1 MKIKTTLAMALGA
14 LAAGFAAA
22 GDLAVSAYWQDH
34 MVLQRGK
41 NITVWG
47 KDAPGR
53 TVTVSFTNQTATA
66 TTGTNGYWETTF
78 AQPFALSATPQALT
92 ITDSASESITLSD
105 VLVGD
110 VYLAAG
116 QSNMDRRLKDKD
128 KAFDEPQSVKDFCRD
143 DDGIRFLRI
152 ARSAEDATEEKL
164 FDLPPIKPVNDTIK
178 YYGEGFD
185 WAPATMGGAA
195 SNKYHVSSVALN
207 FAHYIRRANEE
218 KGQNIPIGIIHAS
231 SGGTFIR
238 EWIAPSVLNDNGIY
252 SPGSASSSDGWFWN
266 NMMAPILRAKI
277 CAVLWYQGCSDSR
290 PDCVPVYKTMMD
302 ILVRNRREH
311 WGVNGDLPF
320 YAVQIGAP
328 NYNSASGTIGLDK
341 YPAPTE
347 IIAGENYATIRECQ
361 RLWNMSDTGTHGLV
375 TIVDCVD
382 CLSNGALHPADK
394 NFVGRRLALLARR
407 DIYGE
412 TDLPAEGPTYTR
424 AVRESDGSVRIFF
437 KPGTAK
443 GLTAGRMKPAT
454 DIAVSRWIKKDT
466 DPIRGFAVCGSDN
479 VWKDAVATVDGET
492 IVLRADGV
500 ATPTK
505 FHYGYW
511 CVTRETLQ
519 EDGQRLNLYN
529 DAELP
534 MSPVAP
540 QAVEDAAASTKVV
553 EPVIVPGS
561 CLFSPSTNV
570 TITCAT
576 SGATIHYTLDGSEPT
591 SSSSVYSAPIAISA
605 TTTIKARAFAAN
617 KEASDV
623 VFATYTLGEPPAV
636 TADPQWIVSSYD
648 ASSWSPLS
656 GNILAGKTGTISG
669 SVAFANSGYNNDPGN
684 LTDASVPST
693 PDNSAY
699 VGFQEN
705 ASIYWTFDEPQ
716 TIETIRFTTQR
727 TAGADSDV
735 SRAYGGLRIEDVYV
749 RTSGS
754 SEWEPLGTP
763 IYQKGG
769 TVGGFMLATLA
780 DDGVGILAENVVA
793 LKVVFLRSEYYWF
806 NVAEVEATGYATAGG
821 TVGPV
826 EPITPVAG
834 SLVVDTTISDHCV
847 LQRGTNNCVKGTAT
861 VGSTVMVTFGG
872 VSASAVAGSDGSFS
886 VSINP
891 GAANATG
898 RDLVVSDTVNTVT
911 ITDVVVGD
919 VWYISGQSNVRYT
932 VDVLAKSKALAD
944 CDYPS
949 LRMMMLP
956 SANPGLISASDAEL
970 PCAWS
975 VCSATTCTNMSATGF
990 FFGRELVKAENV
1002 PVGVVVA
1009 AINGS
1014 YIANW
1019 LPNANCDNYMASR
1032 ANHIALKGAVWYQG
1046 ESDAL
1051 NYSDRSY
1058 PNRLKSLVRHLRTR
1072 PGNEGLPV
1080 VVVQLPRYR
1089 DTYINCG
1096 NQAAINCWGIFR
1108 VDQDLAAADMD
1119 GVVCVPTIEYGAEY
1133 NIHPSDKDL
1142 MGARI
1147 ALAARN
1153 LAYGENVAYRCPYPT
1168 SVEKNETG
1176 TTVTVTFPET
1186 TTLVATNDT
1195 ASVLFGE
1202 DRDMF
1207 SVGGANVMP
1216 AISADGHSLVFTGS
1230 FADAT
1235 SVEYGIC
1242 GYPKILFVDANG
1254 FPMPPF
1260 SLELTGG
1267 GSGGEPV
1274 ETAATPTFSPAA
1286 CSFYPATNVTLSCA
1300 TSGATIR
1307 YTLNGSDPT
1316 AESAIYTAPIALS
1329 ATTTVKARAYKA
1341 EMNPSAVASATYTLT
1356 DPVDPPDPPS
1366 GDHAFYVGETGYD
1379 SWAAAMNA
1387 ASAGGTVYL
1396 GADAEISG
1404 TQLKSLTIDLCGH
1417 TLTASSS
1424 ASPYIGGVAITV
1436 IDSSGNGMFTAPNGM
1451 NLQGTIDLSALTHD
1465 QFSIAGNR
1473 FWTGSGTV
1481 AKFPAGWTLD
1491 ECKATFRN
1499 AVSGGKIV
1507 TQGVTYTWDGSN
1519 WVSDTPGHAIT
1530 ITAPQ
1535 NGTLETSVTN
1545 NVAVGTVV
1553 TVTATPAEGYQLV
1566 SVTTNGVAL
1575 AGNTFT
1581 MPSEDVTVA
1590 ATFEETLI
1598 ATYDITITAPQ
1609 NGTLET
1615 SVTNNVAAGTTVTV
1629 IATPASGYR
1638 LASVTTNGAAIVG
1651 TTFAMPAGDVTLAAT
1666 FAENAEPTQM
1676 FYIGDT
1682 GYDSWADVYAAAQN
1696 GATITVGANAVIF
1709 DTVGKTFV
1717 LDLCGRSV
1725 EITSGWWCGNVAV
1738 IDSAAPAGRFTI
1750 TGASLNVQNGTLDL
1764 SALNSSQFQFT
1775 GSFWTNGSTVLK
1787 FPGDMSLSDCTAKIN
1802 MGSKPVG
1809 ERIVVQGVTYTWDGT
1824 SWGGQAEI
1832 AITGIAVK
1840 ADAVEIGVTG
1850 ATGGTVTILGCE
1862 TVNGTYSTLVTTKVA
1877 DGVYSVQVSDC
1888 RFFKASLN

>member
-78 AQPFALSATPQALT
+78 AQPFALSATPQTLT
-92 ITDSASESITLSD
+92 ITDNASESITISD

-302 ILVRNRREH
+302 ILVRDRRER
-311 WGVNGDLPF
+311 WGENGDLPF

-328 NYNSASGTIGLDK
+328 NYNSASGTIGLDQ

-347 IIAGENYATIRECQ
+347 VIAGENYATIRECQ
-361 RLWNMSDTGTHGLV
+361 RLWNMTDTGRHGLV

-394 NFVGRRLALLARR
+394 NFVGRRLSLLARR

-412 TDLPAEGPTYTR
+412 TDLSAEGPTYTR

-466 DPIRGFAVCGSDN
+466 DPIRGFAVCGGDN

-529 DAELP
+529 EAGLP

-540 QAVEDAAASTKVV
+540 QAVEDPATSEQVV
-553 EPVIVPGS
+553 DPVLTPGS
-561 CLFSPSTNV
+561 CFFSPSTNV
-570 TITCAT
+570 TIACAT
-576 SGATIHYTLDGSEPT
+576 SGATIHYTLDGSEPDET
-591 SSSSVYSAPIAISA
+591 SAVYSAPITISA
-605 TTTIKARAFAAN
+605 TKTVKARAFAAN
-617 KEASDV
+617 KDPSDV

-669 SVAFANSGYNNDPGN
+669 SVAFASSGYNNDPDN

-705 ASIYWTFDEPQ
+705 SSIYWTFDEPQ

-727 TAGADSDV
+727 IAGADSDV

-780 DDGVGILAENVVA
+780 DDGVGLLAKNVVA

-806 NVAEVEATGYATAGG
+806 NVAEVEATGHATAGG

-861 VGSTVMVTFGG
+861 VGSTVTVTFGG

-919 VWYISGQSNVRYT
+919 VWYILGQSNVRYT
-932 VDVLAKSKALAD
+932 VDALAKSKALAD

-1019 LPNANCDNYMASR
+1019 LPNASCDNYMASR

-1168 SVEKNETG
+1168 SVEKNEAG

-1202 DRDMF
+1202 DREMF

-1286 CSFYPATNVTLSCA
+1286 CSFYPTTNVALSCA
-1300 TSGATIR
+1300 TEGATIR
-1307 YTLNGSDPT
+1307 YTLNGSEPT
-1316 AESAIYTAPIALS
+1316 ASSAVYSAPIALS
-1329 ATTTVKARAYKA
+1329 ATTTIKARAFA
-1341 EMNPSAVASATYTLT
+1341 DGMNASAVASATYTLT
-1356 DPVDPPDPPS
+1356 EPVDPPDPPPS
-1366 GDHAFYVGETGYD
+1366 GDKMFYVGETGYD

-1545 NVAVGTVV
+1545 NIAAGTTV
-1553 TVTATPAEGYQLV
+1553 TVTATPASGYQLV
-1566 SVTTNGVAL
+1566 SVTTNGAAL

-1590 ATFEETLI
+1590 ATFEEVELPP
-1598 ATYDITITAPQ
+1598 DP
-1609 NGTLET
+1609 
-1615 SVTNNVAAGTTVTV
+1615 
-1629 IATPASGYR
+1629 PPSGDH
-1638 LASVTTNGAAIVG
+1638 A
-1651 TTFAMPAGDVTLAAT
+1651 
-1666 FAENAEPTQM
+1666 
-1676 FYIGDT
+1676 FYIGET
-1682 GYDSWADVYAAAQN
+1682 GYDSWAAALNAASA
-1696 GATITVGANAVIF
+1696 GDTIVVGQDAEISGTVSKALTI
-1709 DTVGKTFV
+1709 
-1717 LDLCGRSV
+1717 DLCGRNV
-1725 EITSGWWCGNVAV
+1725 NVTDGWWPGTVTV
-1738 IDSAAPAGRFTI
+1738 VDSQKPSGRFTI
-1750 TGASLNVQNGTLDL
+1750 TGASLNVQGGTLDL
-1764 SALNSSQFQFT
+1764 SPLAGSQLVFA
-1775 GSFWTNGSTVLK
+1775 GSFWTSGATVLK
-1787 FPGDMSLSDCTAKIN
+1787 FPGDMTLAECTAKIN
-1802 MGSKPVG
+1802 MGSNPIG
-1809 ERIVVQGVTYTWDGT
+1809 EQIVVQGVTYTWDGT

-1840 ADAVEIGVTG
+1840 PDKVEIGVTG
-1850 ATGGTVTILGCE
+1850 ATGGTVTILGSE
-1862 TVNGTYSTLVTTKVA
+1862 TVNGTYSTLETTKIA